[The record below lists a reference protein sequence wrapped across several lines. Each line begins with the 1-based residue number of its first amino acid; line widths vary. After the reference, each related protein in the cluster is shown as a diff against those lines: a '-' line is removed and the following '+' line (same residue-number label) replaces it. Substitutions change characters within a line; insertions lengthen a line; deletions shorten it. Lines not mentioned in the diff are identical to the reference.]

1 MRFSN
6 RSIAATT
13 TAAATLGAAAIWR
26 HLQGKRAAERMA
38 AAALESLLRAIDAN
52 DPDTGVH
59 VRRVA
64 EYALLLADAA
74 ELSKQE
80 QRSITRVALFHDIGK
95 IHEALFDII
104 HDVKRLTPA
113 ERRAVMTHP
122 RRGADVLQPLAGF
135 YPELQQSVLAHHERW
150 DGSGY
155 PRGLKG
161 RQIPIAARVVAIA
174 DTFDAITHR
183 RQYRNSRSVE
193 EARRILLEGRG
204 VLFDPW
210 LVDVFLM
217 PPVWDEV
224 LATYRRVKRWSEP
237 VALRRPGRRET
248 QVPDIIFRWRP
259 PRSAAR
265 APHSPGHRPRT
276 AR

>member
-1 MRFSN
+1 MRLSN
-6 RSIAATT
+6 SSIAAAT
-13 TAAATLGAAAIWR
+13 TAAAVGAAAIWR
-26 HLQGKRAAERMA
+26 NLQSKQAAERMA

-74 ELSKQE
+74 GLSKQE
-80 QRSITRVALFHDIGK
+80 QRSITRVALFHDVGK

-104 HDVKRLTPA
+104 HDVKRLTPT

-183 RQYRNSRSVE
+183 RQYRNGRSVD

-224 LATYRRVKRWSEP
+224 LATYRRVSGWTEP

-259 PRSAAR
+259 PRRAGR
-265 APHSPGHRPRT
+265 APHASGRRPRT

>member
-1 MRFSN
+1 MRLSAAP
-6 RSIAATT
+6 IA
-13 TAAATLGAAAIWR
+13 TAALGAAIVWR
-26 HLQGKRAAERMA
+26 ELHARQAAERMA
-38 AAALESLLRAIDAN
+38 AAALESLLRAVDAN
-52 DPDTGVH
+52 DPDTGIH

-64 EYALLLADAA
+64 EYALVLAEEAG
-74 ELSKQE
+74 LSASE

-104 HDVKRLTPA
+104 HDVKHLTPA
-113 ERRAVMTHP
+113 ERRAVTTHP

-135 YPELQQSVLAHHERW
+135 YPDLQRGVLAHHERW
-150 DGSGY
+150 NGSGY

-161 RQIPIAARVVAIA
+161 RQIPIAARIVAIA

-183 RQYRNSRSVE
+183 RQYSDGRSAE
-193 EARRILLEGRG
+193 EARQILLEGRG
-204 VLFDPW
+204 VLFDPH
-210 LVDVFLM
+210 LIDVLLL
-217 PPVWDEV
+217 PPVWERV
-224 LATYRRVKRWSEP
+224 LATYRRVSGWRAP

-259 PRSAAR
+259 PRRAAHAR
-265 APHSPGHRPRT
+265 RSPGHRHRT